1 MFHLT
6 IRTPYDDIF
15 SGDINALTFEA
26 ENGEMQILDDHAS
39 ITVSIAFSPVLIEGP
54 DFEDQ
59 FFGRNGLFLF
69 DNDNNSGVLLFNHC
83 EKKSE
88 ISFQSIKDYADFVT
102 KQLEEGHQMSEFQLL
117 FLKNEK
123 VAVEKQMEEL
133 GE

>member
-15 SGDINALTFEA
+15 SGDVNSLTFDSES
-26 ENGEMQILDDHAS
+26 GQVQILENHAS
-39 ITVSIAFSPVLIEGP
+39 ITISIAFSPVQVEAP
-54 DFEDQ
+54 DFEEN
-59 FFGRNGLFLF
+59 FFGRSGLFLF
-69 DNDNNSGVLLFNHC
+69 DNETNSGVLLFNHC

-88 ISFQSIKDYADFVT
+88 ISFQSIKDYAEFIT
-102 KQLEEGHQMSEFQLL
+102 KQLEEGHELSEFQLL